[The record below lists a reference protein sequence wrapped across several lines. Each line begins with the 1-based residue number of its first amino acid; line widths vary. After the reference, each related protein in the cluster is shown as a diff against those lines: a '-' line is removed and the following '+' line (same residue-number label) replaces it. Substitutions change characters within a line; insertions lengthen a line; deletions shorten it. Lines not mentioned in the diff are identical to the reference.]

1 MFVRICFV
9 FCALSGLKLV
19 CGAPQKDADSAIVF
33 PGPVQDVSSRYGN
46 DSNVPD
52 KCKNLNFC
60 NIKPKDY
67 PQETFNKMFK
77 GKIKEPIFQPTF
89 VMTDDRQGD
98 YEDMDDCESTI
109 SFERLYQVKA
119 GDGKWHTVVQ
129 APDENYLQM
138 VRIETC
144 VETGASCFKEFE
156 GPLEY
161 QTTCKQKLNAWEFL
175 VHNGK
180 SGTITIKVELP
191 VCCAC
196 HYKHKPW

>member
-144 VETGASCFKEFE
+144 VSPGSSCFKEFE
-156 GPLEY
+156 NGHEIICHQQY
-161 QTTCKQKLNAWEFL
+161 NKWEFMVKDDTSESKTKRL
-175 VHNGK
+175 IVD
-180 SGTITIKVELP
+180 LP
-191 VCCAC
+191 VCCSC
-196 HYKHKPW
+196 RYKAAV